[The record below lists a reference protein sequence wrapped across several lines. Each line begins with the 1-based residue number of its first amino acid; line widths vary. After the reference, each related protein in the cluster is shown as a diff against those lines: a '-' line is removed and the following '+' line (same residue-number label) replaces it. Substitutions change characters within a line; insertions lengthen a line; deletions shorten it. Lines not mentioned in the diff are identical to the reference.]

1 MKVIAIDPGT
11 TQSAWVIMD
20 SETLVPEQAGIDE
33 NETLRKMLMSM
44 KLCRVDRIV
53 IEMVASYGMPVG
65 KEVFETCVWIGRFYE
80 ALHIKCIHDPE
91 LIYRREEKLHI
102 CESPKANDATIR
114 HALIDRF
121 AEHDLKFGRG
131 TKKNQDWFYGFR
143 QDMWAAYAVGLT
155 FIETKLIKKDLPK
168 ETQSYRNLDYIDSDS
183 HEFVKHEA
191 DYQVRKM
198 NSFSKEIKLP
208 KFFKKKKK

>member
-20 SETLVPEQAGIDE
+20 SETLKPEQFGIDD
-33 NETLRKMLMSM
+33 NEALRKMLLSM
-44 KLCRVDRIV
+44 KLCRADRVV

-80 ALHIKCIHDPE
+80 AASCLTGHFPE
-91 LIYRREEKLHI
+91 FVYRREEKLHI
-102 CESPKANDATIR
+102 CESPRANDATIR

-121 AEHDLKFGRG
+121 ADHDLKFGRG
-131 TKKNQDWFYGFR
+131 TKKNPDWFYGFK

-155 FIETKLIKKDLPK
+155 YIETMMEKGK
-168 ETQSYRNLDYIDSDS
+168 
-183 HEFVKHEA
+183 
-191 DYQVRKM
+191 
-198 NSFSKEIKLP
+198 
-208 KFFKKKKK
+208 